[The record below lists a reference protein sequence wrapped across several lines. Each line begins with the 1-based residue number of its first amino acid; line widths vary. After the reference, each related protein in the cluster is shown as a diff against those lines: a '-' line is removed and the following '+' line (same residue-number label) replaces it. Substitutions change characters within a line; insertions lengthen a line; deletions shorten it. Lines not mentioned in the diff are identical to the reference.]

1 MSGQSKEE
9 QLRRTLMELR
19 MMENTVETYQ
29 ERAQMLANIRNNL
42 RMAKNSLDDLKEVES
57 ETPILVPVGGDTFVN
72 AQLGDIK
79 KVIVNVGADVSVEMN
94 LEKAI
99 SDIDER
105 LKEIE
110 KSYEAVQT
118 QLSQI
123 SYQMQAH
130 EERANRLSAELR
142 GEPLSV

>member
-1 MSGQSKEE
+1 MQSKED
-9 QLRRTLMELR
+9 QLRRTIMELR
-19 MMENTVETYQ
+19 MMENTAETYQ
-29 ERAQMLANIRNNL
+29 ERAQLLSNVRNNL
-42 RMAKNSLDDLKEVES
+42 RMAKKSLNDLKDVES

-72 AQLGDIK
+72 AQLGDIE
-79 KVIVNVGADVSVEMN
+79 KVIVNVGADVSVEME
-94 LEKAI
+94 LENAI

-110 KSYEAVQT
+110 EGYEAVQT

-123 SYQMQAH
+123 LYQMQAH

>member
-1 MSGQSKEE
+1 MGMQSKED
-9 QLRRTLMELR
+9 QLRRTIMELR
-19 MMENTVETYQ
+19 MMENTAETYQ
-29 ERAQMLANIRNNL
+29 ERAQLLSNVRNNL
-42 RMAKNSLDDLKEVES
+42 RMAKKSLNDLKDVES

-72 AQLGDIK
+72 AQLGDIE
-79 KVIVNVGADVSVEMN
+79 KVIVNVGADVSVEME
-94 LEKAI
+94 LENAI

-110 KSYEAVQT
+110 EGYEAVQT

-123 SYQMQAH
+123 LYQMQAH